1 MADSI
6 TGIRVI
12 QLSAALPRCAF
23 ARSILAQ
30 DSLRRAS
37 ISVEKRSRRRSSQC
51 KRTQM
56 ELFKKGM
63 TQQLLTTKFSHLSRA
78 ICATPVQ
85 KGADSAQR
93 RDFSPW
99 VGRRRLIFP

>member
-6 TGIRVI
+6 TGIWVI
-12 QLSAALPRCAF
+12 QLSAAARRRAF
-23 ARSILAQ
+23 AQSIPAR

-37 ISVEKRSRRRSSQC
+37 VSVEKRSRQRSSQC
-51 KRTQM
+51 KRGRM

-63 TQQLLTTKFSHLSRA
+63 TQQLLTTKFSHRLRA

-85 KGADSAQR
+85 KGADST
-93 RDFSPW
+93 
-99 VGRRRLIFP
+99 RLARFLCCVCRVHR